1 MAFTCKSNDQISVC
15 PTPVPG
21 SAEDTLLQSAR
32 GQAAFTL
39 RFPCYLPLSEQLSD
53 STATGDAGR
62 QEIDLVWTGPFDMT
76 IRQSQFAPAV
86 SPDPTGSSREDIQL
100 FSNVSAALITEDSGT
115 GHTLYHLFWQQGDI
129 YYELQAN
136 GPPLQR
142 DTILK
147 IARSLQ

>member
-1 MAFTCKSNDQISVC
+1 MAFTCKSNDAVSAC

-21 SAEDTLLQSAR
+21 STEDQFLQSAR
-32 GQAAFTL
+32 SQASFNL
-39 RFPCYLPLSEQLSD
+39 VFPCYLPLSEKLTD
-53 STATGDAGR
+53 STVTGDAGR
-62 QEIDLVWTGPFDMT
+62 QEVDLVWTGPFDMT

-86 SPDPTGSSREDIQL
+86 SPDPTGSSRENIQL
-100 FSNVSAALITEDSGT
+100 YSNVLAALLSEDNGT
-115 GHTLYHLFWQQGDI
+115 GRTQYHLFWQQGDI
-129 YYELQAN
+129 YYEIQAN